1 MSFVIGLC
9 FVLGLAAGGVAYLL
23 FRRRLWIPLAAS
35 VLVFAGRLV
44 WFLTPVCVAIP
55 DEERASYNPPIDTR
69 TATGMAGIRTFQER
83 DGAWFH
89 CKAWIARQLF
99 F

>member
-9 FVLGLAAGGVAYLL
+9 AVLGLVAGGVAYLL
-23 FRRRLWIPLAAS
+23 FRRRLRSPLAAS
-35 VLVFAGRLV
+35 ILVFAGGLV

-55 DEERASYNPPIDTR
+55 DEELATFNPPIDTR
-69 TATGMAGIRTFQER
+69 TATGMAGIRSFQER

-89 CKAWIARQLF
+89 CKARIARQLF